1 MKGVDLK
8 EEDPFDAIVSLSLHE
23 VARQSIRV
31 NYRFLSH
38 YKKSYRSECL
48 LLSFG
53 ISFVQVC
60 SCANSDLISDANAKV
75 STQEDVSATYFLHKK
90 TQETMTHTEGWA
102 SSGGVWLSEA
112 VYSYTSQRKE
122 AWAQKGTAFR
132 RTFPV
137 LLKRDKLSKMKLILL
152 LLISC
157 LALHSTKGK
166 STIKSTLCLFF
177 FLPGLMSQYTL
188 SGQVVEET
196 TSGHVYHPDSLSAFR
211 EHPHIESHWESQGP
225 RGFLIDKQKNRNC
238 STSLVYNSASAYCDY
253 RKSLWLI

>member
-75 STQEDVSATYFLHKK
+75 STQEDVSATYFLYKK

-137 LLKRDKLSKMKLILL
+137 LLKRDKLNKMKLILL

-177 FLPGLMSQYTL
+177 YRDWCRSILYRVRLLRKQ
-188 SGQVVEET
+188 QVDMFT
-196 TSGHVYHPDSLSAFR
+196 ILTA
-211 EHPHIESHWESQGP
+211 
-225 RGFLIDKQKNRNC
+225 
-238 STSLVYNSASAYCDY
+238 
-253 RKSLWLI
+253 

>member
-23 VARQSIRV
+23 VAQQSIRV

-132 RTFPV
+132 RTFSCFTKERQIEQDETDSSPPH
-137 LLKRDKLSKMKLILL
+137 LL
-152 LLISC
+152 
-157 LALHSTKGK
+157 
-166 STIKSTLCLFF
+166 
-177 FLPGLMSQYTL
+177 
-188 SGQVVEET
+188 
-196 TSGHVYHPDSLSAFR
+196 
-211 EHPHIESHWESQGP
+211 P
-225 RGFLIDKQKNRNC
+225 RL
-238 STSLVYNSASAYCDY
+238 T
-253 RKSLWLI
+253 